1 VLTCNDEPHSGRTNE
16 AIQLRRQAFVRA
28 KDFKDHDISVQ
39 LIPLAR
45 KDRKFDIEAFYQV
58 INQILDLFYFRF
70 SFKSINLIRV

>member
-1 VLTCNDEPHSGRTNE
+1 LTCNDEPHSGRTNE

-45 KDRKFDIEAFYQV
+45 KEDRKFDIEAFYQV
-58 INQILDLFYFRF
+58 INQILYFTLD
-70 SFKSINLIRV
+70 SLSNQLI